1 MEIKDLRIGN
11 IVWHLTTNNSEDFY
25 YRYSEVVGFFD
36 GDIVELREHY
46 REGSEN
52 VAFRKMYAAK
62 EIQGFPL
69 TSEILSDNGFVAN
82 GKGVTFSECNSLRR
96 NGKETR
102 LFCSFEKVY
111 IPLAGKLRIKAEY
124 VHTFQNI
131 LNLMGL
137 DDEIKIE

>member
-11 IVWHLTTNNSEDFY
+11 IVWHLTTNNSDDFY
-25 YRYSEVVGFFD
+25 YIYSEVVGFFD
-36 GDIVELREHY
+36 GGIVELKEHY

-52 VAFRKMYAAK
+52 VAFRIMYTAK

-69 TSEILSDNGFVAN
+69 TSKILRDNGFAVN
-82 GKGVTFSECNSLRR
+82 GKGLTFSECNSLMKD
-96 NGKETR
+96 GKETG

-124 VHTFQNI
+124 VHELQNI
-131 LNLMGL
+131 LNLMNL
-137 DDEIKIE
+137 NYEIKIE